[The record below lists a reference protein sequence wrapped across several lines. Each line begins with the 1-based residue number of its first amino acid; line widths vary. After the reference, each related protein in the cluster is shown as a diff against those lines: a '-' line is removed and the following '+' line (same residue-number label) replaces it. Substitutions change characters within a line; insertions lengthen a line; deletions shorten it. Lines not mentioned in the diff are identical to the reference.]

1 MTDNK
6 VVIREI
12 FTLKT
17 IAVVGMSPNPERPSH
32 YVSLY
37 MSQNG
42 YDIIPVNPGH
52 NSIMGKASHSSLLD
66 IKENI
71 DIVNVFR
78 RSEYVLP
85 IIQDAVSIQAKA
97 IWLQDGVISEE
108 GENIAKE
115 NEILYIMN
123 DCLLRRHRQYYG

>member
-1 MTDNK
+1 MTDDK

-66 IKENI
+66 IKGNI

-108 GENIAKE
+108 GEKIAKE
-115 NEILYIMN
+115 NEIFYIMN

>member
-1 MTDNK
+1 MVNNEA
-6 VVIREI
+6 VIRKV
-12 FTLKT
+12 FTMKT
-17 IAVVGMSPNPERPSH
+17 IAVVGMSPKPERPSN

-52 NSIMGKASHSSLLD
+52 DSIMGKSSYSSLLD

-85 IIQDAVSIQAKA
+85 IIHDAISIQAKA

-108 GENIAKE
+108 GEKIAKE
-115 NEILYIMN
+115 NEILYIMD

>member
-1 MTDNK
+1 MVNNK

-12 FTLKT
+12 FTMKT
-17 IAVVGMSPNPERPSH
+17 IAVVGMSPKPDRPSH

-52 NSIMGKASHSSLLD
+52 NSIMSKTSYSSLLD
-66 IKENI
+66 IKENV

-97 IWLQDGVISEE
+97 IWLQDGVISEV
-108 GENIAKE
+108 GEKIAKE
-115 NEILYIMN
+115 NEILFIMN
-123 DCLLRRHRQYYG
+123 DCLLRRHKQYNG

>member
-1 MTDNK
+1 MIDDK

-12 FTLKT
+12 FSMNT
-17 IAVVGMSPNPERPSH
+17 IAVVGMSPKPERPSN

-52 NSIMGKASHSSLLD
+52 DSIMGKSSYSSLLD

-85 IIQDAVSIQAKA
+85 IIHDAISIQAKA

-108 GENIAKE
+108 GEKIAKE
-115 NEILYIMN
+115 YEILYIMD

>member
-1 MTDNK
+1 MVNNEAVILK
-6 VVIREI
+6 V
-12 FTLKT
+12 FTMKT
-17 IAVVGMSPNPERPSH
+17 IAVVGMSPKPERPSN

-52 NSIMGKASHSSLLD
+52 DSIMGKSSYSSLLD

-85 IIQDAVSIQAKA
+85 IIHDAISIQAKA

-108 GENIAKE
+108 GEKIAKE
-115 NEILYIMN
+115 NEILYIMD

>member
-1 MTDNK
+1 MTDDK

-52 NSIMGKASHSSLLD
+52 DSIMGKSSYSSLLD

-85 IIQDAVSIQAKA
+85 IIHDAISIQAKA

>member
-1 MTDNK
+1 MIDDK

-42 YDIIPVNPGH
+42 YDIIPVNPGYD
-52 NSIMGKASHSSLLD
+52 SIMGKSSYSSLLD

-85 IIQDAVSIQAKA
+85 IIHDAVSIQAKA

-108 GENIAKE
+108 GEKIAKE
-115 NEILYIMN
+115 NEILYIMD

>member
-1 MTDNK
+1 MVNNEE
-6 VVIREI
+6 VIREI
-12 FTLKT
+12 FTMKT
-17 IAVVGMSPNPERPSH
+17 IAVIGMSPKPERPSH

>member
-1 MTDNK
+1 MLKNSRVLSK
-6 VVIREI
+6 I
-12 FTLKT
+12 FDMKN
-17 IAVVGMSPNPERPSH
+17 IAVVGMSPKPERPSH

-52 NSIMGKASHSSLLD
+52 RKILNRTSYSSILD
-66 IKENI
+66 IEQPI

-85 IIQDAVSIQAKA
+85 IIKDAISINVKA
-97 IWLQDGVISEE
+97 IWLQDGVVSEE
-108 GENIAKE
+108 GELIAKN
-115 NEILYIMN
+115 NEILFIMN

>member
-1 MTDNK
+1 MVNNEA
-6 VVIREI
+6 VIRKV

-17 IAVVGMSPNPERPSH
+17 IAVVGMSPKPERPSN

-52 NSIMGKASHSSLLD
+52 ESIMGKSSYSSLLD

-85 IIQDAVSIQAKA
+85 IIHDAISIRAKA

-108 GENIAKE
+108 GEKIAKE
-115 NEILYIMN
+115 NEILYIMD